1 VRFDEVFTAANTGPG
16 MSCCTW
22 MLLSISLVPCH
33 QVTKS
38 FEAEQGWRR
47 KLLFGG
53 ENRKPVTIPSPSPY
67 AIDRAGDKNY
77 ICITDKKSN
86 RIKQRI
92 EQLSSTSHPTQ
103 PSNRLSPLKSDR
115 TNHLAR
121 RNARV
126 LAVVANASLDLLGLD
141 VVVVGALELDTK
153 LLDAGCASVGD
164 GRDITVVGVDASE
177 DLAAGSLDVLDGD
190 VALGAVALAV
200 AAGAVE
206 LAEVLG
212 AEAVDGDGRGG
223 IVLDDLVVG
232 VARATTLDHDGAG
245 ALEGEGVFADVG
257 PPDVWGWML
266 ACVVRMV

>member
-1 VRFDEVFTAANTGPG
+1 
-16 MSCCTW
+16 M
-22 MLLSISLVPCH
+22 
-33 QVTKS
+33 
-38 FEAEQGWRR
+38 
-47 KLLFGG
+47 
-53 ENRKPVTIPSPSPY
+53 
-67 AIDRAGDKNY
+67 
-77 ICITDKKSN
+77 
-86 RIKQRI
+86 KQRI
-92 EQLSSTSHPTQ
+92 EQLSSTSRPTQ
-103 PSNRLSPLKSDR
+103 PTHHLSLLKSDR

-126 LAVVANASLDLLGLD
+126 LAVVANTSLNLLGLD

-153 LLDAGCASVGD
+153 LLDAGGAGVGNSSN
-164 GRDITVVGVDASE
+164 ITIVGVDASE

-200 AAGAVE
+200 AARAVE

-223 IVLDDLVVG
+223 VVLDDLVVG
-232 VARATTLDHDGAG
+232 VARAAALDHDGAG